1 MATPCIKICV
11 LDTPTQLCIGCGRT
25 LAEIG
30 SWSQLS
36 EPDRHEIM
44 SQLPA
49 RMRVLRPGLTGPVA
63 ETAQESADR

>member
-1 MATPCIKICV
+1 MDTPCIKICV

-36 EPDRHEIM
+36 EPDRHQIM

-49 RMRVLRPGLTGPVA
+49 RMRVLRLGPVA
-63 ETAQESADR
+63 EKAQERADR